1 MKQLLFDSIK
11 ENLHIYF
18 YNKRT
23 WRLKHLEQNW
33 LSDLSPELYVIIM
46 TKPPGRGKKK
56 GKIPISQGQT
66 KELSSTKEDRT
77 NLGEEENDEYREMT
91 KGINLG
97 RLSLTD
103 LVCTDS
109 YSLYERTSFR
119 KHSEFN
125 EAGKSFKTTLEKYNA
140 ADSNNKGQLK
150 SSLPPLRQKRDSHK
164 LLPFVTERHA
174 SEHSVFETKP
184 GDYMEN
190 KREIIAPTLS
200 ESRKKLALSLS
211 FVGIYDLDEMYAERI
226 GKGKEN
232 KRLNTLKINQDQ
244 GFETLDESEGTSHK
258 VSPVA
263 AKFDKERTK
272 TYVIKTLTL
281 EDESPLS
288 QQTLIQDK
296 LILPEIKERTLP
308 RARPDKIVY
317 GEYKKM
323 TDNRLPSIG
332 RSKNKF
338 SYKGSERPNRH
349 RRKERL
355 HDNSFERTYLETKI
369 PQLPLL
375 VNGRLT

>member
-1 MKQLLFDSIK
+1 MK
-11 ENLHIYF
+11 
-18 YNKRT
+18 
-23 WRLKHLEQNW
+23 
-33 LSDLSPELYVIIM
+33 
-46 TKPPGRGKKK
+46 KPPGRGKKK
-56 GKIPISQGQT
+56 GKIPRSQGQS
-66 KELSSTKEDRT
+66 KELSSAKEDRT
-77 NLGEEENDEYREMT
+77 NLGDEENNEYREMT

-119 KHSEFN
+119 KPSEFN
-125 EAGKSFKTTLEKYNA
+125 EVGKSFKTPLEKYNA
-140 ADSNNKGQLK
+140 DRNNKGQLK
-150 SSLPPLRQKRDSHK
+150 SSLPPL
-164 LLPFVTERHA
+164 PFVTERHA
-174 SEHSVFETKP
+174 NEHSVFETKP

-190 KREIIAPTLS
+190 KQEIIAPTLS
-200 ESRKKLALSLS
+200 ESRKKMALRLS
-211 FVGIYDLDEMYAERI
+211 FVGIYDLNEMYAERT

-232 KRLNTLKINQDQ
+232 NRLNTLKINQDQ

-317 GEYKKM
+317 GEYKKLKN
-323 TDNRLPSIG
+323 NRLPSIG
-332 RSKNKF
+332 RSKNRIPKF

-349 RRKERL
+349 RRKQRL
-355 HDNSFERTYLETKI
+355 HDNSFELTYLETKI

>member
-1 MKQLLFDSIK
+1 MK
-11 ENLHIYF
+11 
-18 YNKRT
+18 
-23 WRLKHLEQNW
+23 
-33 LSDLSPELYVIIM
+33 
-46 TKPPGRGKKK
+46 KPPGRGKKK
-56 GKIPISQGQT
+56 GKIPRSQGQT

-77 NLGEEENDEYREMT
+77 NLGKEENNEDREMT

-119 KHSEFN
+119 KVSEVN
-125 EAGKSFKTTLEKYNA
+125 EAGKSFKTPLEKYNA
-140 ADSNNKGQLK
+140 DRNNKGQPK

-174 SEHSVFETKP
+174 NEHSVFETKP

-190 KREIIAPTLS
+190 KQEIIAPTLS

-211 FVGIYDLDEMYAERI
+211 FVGIYDLNEMYVERT

-281 EDESPLS
+281 EDESHLS
-288 QQTLIQDK
+288 QRTLFQDK

-308 RARPDKIVY
+308 RARPDNIVY

-323 TDNRLPSIG
+323 KNNRLPSIG
-332 RSKNKF
+332 RSKNRIPKF

>member
-1 MKQLLFDSIK
+1 MK
-11 ENLHIYF
+11 
-18 YNKRT
+18 
-23 WRLKHLEQNW
+23 
-33 LSDLSPELYVIIM
+33 
-46 TKPPGRGKKK
+46 KPPERGNKK
-56 GKIPISQGQT
+56 GKISRSQGQT
-66 KELSSTKEDRT
+66 KELSSTKEDQT
-77 NLGEEENDEYREMT
+77 NLGEEENNDYREMT

-125 EAGKSFKTTLEKYNA
+125 EAGKSFKTPLEKYNA
-140 ADSNNKGQLK
+140 DRNNKGHLK
-150 SSLPPLRQKRDSHK
+150 SSLPPLRQKRDNHK
-164 LLPFVTERHA
+164 LLPFVTERHTC
-174 SEHSVFETKP
+174 EHSVFETKP

-190 KREIIAPTLS
+190 KQEIIAPTLS

-211 FVGIYDLDEMYAERI
+211 FVGIYDLDEMDAERT

-232 KRLNTLKINQDQ
+232 KRLNTFKINQDQ

-263 AKFDKERTK
+263 AKFDRERTK

-323 TDNRLPSIG
+323 KDNRLPSIG
-332 RSKNKF
+332 QSKNRIPKF

>member
-1 MKQLLFDSIK
+1 MSQRSFAG
-11 ENLHIYF
+11 
-18 YNKRT
+18 T
-23 WRLKHLEQNW
+23 
-33 LSDLSPELYVIIM
+33 VIIM
-46 TKPPGRGKKK
+46 KKPPGRGKKK
-56 GKIPISQGQT
+56 GKIPGSQVQT

-77 NLGEEENDEYREMT
+77 NLGEEENNEYYREMT

-125 EAGKSFKTTLEKYNA
+125 EAGKSLKTPLEKYNA
-140 ADSNNKGQLK
+140 ERNSKGQLK
-150 SSLPPLRQKRDSHK
+150 SSLPPLRQKRDNHK

-174 SEHSVFETKP
+174 NEHSVFETKP

-190 KREIIAPTLS
+190 KQEIIAPTLS

-211 FVGIYDLDEMYAERI
+211 FVGIYDLDEMYAERT
-226 GKGKEN
+226 GKGKEK

-244 GFETLDESEGTSHK
+244 DFETLDESEGTSHK

-323 TDNRLPSIG
+323 KDNRLPSIG
-332 RSKNKF
+332 RSKNRNPKF

-349 RRKERL
+349 RKKERL

>member
-1 MKQLLFDSIK
+1 MAQRSF
-11 ENLHIYF
+11 
-18 YNKRT
+18 T
-23 WRLKHLEQNW
+23 GT
-33 LSDLSPELYVIIM
+33 VIIM
-46 TKPPGRGKKK
+46 KKPPGRGNKK
-56 GKIPISQGQT
+56 GKIPRSQGQT
-66 KELSSTKEDRT
+66 KELSSTKEDQT
-77 NLGEEENDEYREMT
+77 NLGEEEDNEYREMT

-119 KHSEFN
+119 KPSEFN
-125 EAGKSFKTTLEKYNA
+125 EAGKSFKTPLEKCNA
-140 ADSNNKGQLK
+140 DRNNKGQLT
-150 SSLPPLRQKRDSHK
+150 SSLPPLRQKRDNHK

-174 SEHSVFETKP
+174 NEHSVFETKP
-184 GDYMEN
+184 RDYMEN
-190 KREIIAPTLS
+190 KQEIIAPTLS

-211 FVGIYDLDEMYAERI
+211 FVGIYDLDEMYAERT

-232 KRLNTLKINQDQ
+232 KKLNTLKINQDQ

-263 AKFDKERTK
+263 AKFDRERTK

-323 TDNRLPSIG
+323 KDNRLPSIG
-332 RSKNKF
+332 RSKNRNPKF

-349 RRKERL
+349 RKKERL

>member
-1 MKQLLFDSIK
+1 MK
-11 ENLHIYF
+11 
-18 YNKRT
+18 
-23 WRLKHLEQNW
+23 
-33 LSDLSPELYVIIM
+33 
-46 TKPPGRGKKK
+46 KPPGRGKKK
-56 GKIPISQGQT
+56 GKIPRSQGQT

-77 NLGEEENDEYREMT
+77 NLGKEENNEDREMT

-119 KHSEFN
+119 KVSEVN
-125 EAGKSFKTTLEKYNA
+125 EAGKSFKTPLEKYNA
-140 ADSNNKGQLK
+140 DRNNKGHPK
-150 SSLPPLRQKRDSHK
+150 SSLPPLRQKRDNHK

-174 SEHSVFETKP
+174 NEHSVFETKP

-190 KREIIAPTLS
+190 KQEIITPTLS

-211 FVGIYDLDEMYAERI
+211 FVGIYDLNEMYVERT

-244 GFETLDESEGTSHK
+244 GCETLDESEGTSHK

-281 EDESPLS
+281 EDESHLS
-288 QQTLIQDK
+288 QRTLFQDK

-308 RARPDKIVY
+308 RTRPDKIVY
-317 GEYKKM
+317 GEYKNMK
-323 TDNRLPSIG
+323 DNRLPSIG
-332 RSKNKF
+332 RSKNRIPKF

>member
-1 MKQLLFDSIK
+1 MAQRSFAG
-11 ENLHIYF
+11 
-18 YNKRT
+18 T
-23 WRLKHLEQNW
+23 
-33 LSDLSPELYVIIM
+33 VIIM

-150 SSLPPLRQKRDSHK
+150 SSLPPLRHKRDNHK

-174 SEHSVFETKP
+174 SEHSVLETKP

-200 ESRKKLALSLS
+200 ESRKKLELSLS

-232 KRLNTLKINQDQ
+232 KRLNTLKINQHQ

-323 TDNRLPSIG
+323 KDNRLPSIG

>member
-1 MKQLLFDSIK
+1 M
-11 ENLHIYF
+11 
-18 YNKRT
+18 
-23 WRLKHLEQNW
+23 
-33 LSDLSPELYVIIM
+33 
-46 TKPPGRGKKK
+46 
-56 GKIPISQGQT
+56 
-66 KELSSTKEDRT
+66 
-77 NLGEEENDEYREMT
+77 
-91 KGINLG
+91 
-97 RLSLTD
+97 
-103 LVCTDS
+103 
-109 YSLYERTSFR
+109 
-119 KHSEFN
+119 
-125 EAGKSFKTTLEKYNA
+125 
-140 ADSNNKGQLK
+140 
-150 SSLPPLRQKRDSHK
+150 
-164 LLPFVTERHA
+164 
-174 SEHSVFETKP
+174 FETKP

-190 KREIIAPTLS
+190 RREIIAPTLS

-308 RARPDKIVY
+308 RARSDKIVY

-323 TDNRLPSIG
+323 KDNRLPSIG
-332 RSKNKF
+332 RSNNKF
-338 SYKGSERPNRH
+338 SCKGSERPNRH